1 MRLIAKFVKALPV
14 MEGETDRG
22 HWMRGGMIVRT
33 LDERETLVA
42 FTAYG
47 EDRVKRCSGFKVDDI
62 IQVNFTPESREFGEK
77 WYTDLRMLSASM
89 LGQGVAPTGT
99 DDERGGVRG

>member
-1 MRLIAKFVKALPV
+1 MKLIAKFVKALPV
-14 MEGETDRG
+14 TEGETDRG
-22 HWMRGGMIVRT
+22 RWMRGGMVVRT

-47 EDRVKRCSGFKVDDI
+47 EDRVNRCSGFKVDDI

-77 WYTDLRMLSASM
+77 WFTDLRMLSVSM
-89 LGQGVAPTGT
+89 LGQGVAPAGN
-99 DDERGGVRG
+99 DDERGGKE